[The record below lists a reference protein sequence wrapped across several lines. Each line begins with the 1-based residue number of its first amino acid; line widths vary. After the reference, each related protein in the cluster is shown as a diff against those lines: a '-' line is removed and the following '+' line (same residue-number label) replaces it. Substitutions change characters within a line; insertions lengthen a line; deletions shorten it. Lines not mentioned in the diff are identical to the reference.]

1 MWLEFKGEIIIEELL
16 KEVQKEFDRLKA
28 RNQRLASTITQ
39 VKDITN
45 DDNMID
51 SDKVRVIRNFVE
63 EFIERFM

>member
-1 MWLEFKGEIIIEELL
+1 MEELL

-28 RNQRLASTITQ
+28 RNKRLASTITQ

-51 SDKVRVIRNFVE
+51 SDKVRVIREFVE
-63 EFIERFM
+63 EFTERFM

>member
-1 MWLEFKGEIIIEELL
+1 MEELL

-28 RNQRLASTITQ
+28 RDQRFASTITQ